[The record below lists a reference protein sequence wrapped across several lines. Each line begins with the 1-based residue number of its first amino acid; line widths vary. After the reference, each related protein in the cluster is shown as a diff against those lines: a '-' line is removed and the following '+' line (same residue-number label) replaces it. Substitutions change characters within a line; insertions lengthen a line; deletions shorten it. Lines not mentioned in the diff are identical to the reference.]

1 MRTVKNGPGNFAGGV
16 RATPAPDFRFHAFR
30 ASAYGLGM
38 KKREPV
44 SRCSISLPKKL
55 LSELDQMTEKK
66 GYDNRSLA
74 MADMIRDHLA
84 EHHGQSGAGEMA
96 GTISIVYDHH
106 KRRLQEDLTEIQHD
120 HGRLIIASMH
130 VHLDHDHCLEVL
142 VTRGK
147 ARELQSLADALIA
160 AKGVKHG
167 RLTMVSTGKDLP
179 A

>member
-1 MRTVKNGPGNFAGGV
+1 MMGV
-16 RATPAPDFRFHAFR
+16 
-30 ASAYGLGM
+30 M

-44 SRCSISLPKKL
+44 SRCSISLPKEL
-55 LSELDQMTEKK
+55 LKALDRMTEEK

-74 MADMIRDHLA
+74 MTDMIRDHLVDHR
-84 EHHGQSGAGEMA
+84 EQGGNREMA

-106 KRRLQEDLTEIQHD
+106 KRRLQEELTEIQHD
-120 HGRLIIASMH
+120 HGKLIIASMH

-142 VTRGK
+142 VTRG
-147 ARELQSLADALIA
+147 RGSELKRLADGLIA

-179 A
+179 G

>member
-1 MRTVKNGPGNFAGGV
+1 MSPH
-16 RATPAPDFRFHAFR
+16 P
-30 ASAYGLGM
+30 
-38 KKREPV
+38 PV
-44 SRCSISLPKKL
+44 SRCSISLPSEL
-55 LSELDQMTEKK
+55 LNALDQMSEEK

-74 MADMIRDHLA
+74 MADMIRDYLV
-84 EHHGQSGAGEMA
+84 EHREHKGNREMA

-142 VTRGK
+142 VTRGR
-147 ARELQSLADALIA
+147 AGELRRLADALIA

-167 RLTMVSTGKDLP
+167 RLTMVSTGEDLP
-179 A
+179 G

>member
-1 MRTVKNGPGNFAGGV
+1 
-16 RATPAPDFRFHAFR
+16 
-30 ASAYGLGM
+30 M
-38 KKREPV
+38 KKRAPV
-44 SRCSISLPKKL
+44 SRCSISLPKEL
-55 LSELDQMTEKK
+55 LDALDRMADEK

-74 MADMIRDHLA
+74 MADMIRDQLV
-84 EHHGQSGAGEMA
+84 EHREQSGAGEMA

-120 HGRLIIASMH
+120 HGQLIIASMH

-142 VTRGK
+142 VTRGRAGDLK
-147 ARELQSLADALIA
+147 RLADSLIA

>member
-1 MRTVKNGPGNFAGGV
+1 
-16 RATPAPDFRFHAFR
+16 
-30 ASAYGLGM
+30 M

-44 SRCSISLPKKL
+44 SRCSISLPKEL
-55 LSELDQMTEKK
+55 LKALDRMTVQK

-74 MADMIRDHLA
+74 MADMIRDHLVDHR
-84 EHHGQSGAGEMA
+84 EHSGTGEMA

-120 HGRLIIASMH
+120 HGKLIIASMH
-130 VHLDHDHCLEVL
+130 VHLDHDNCLEVL
-142 VTRGK
+142 VTRGSGADLK
-147 ARELQSLADALIA
+147 RLADSLIA

-179 A
+179 V